1 MATIAG
7 GFAGGKARA
16 GRTLAAFTIIAACGI
31 SPASQRRD
39 AIDRAVLGQRPGY
52 GRASISVVPNLAA
65 ANWLIWVPGLDQGW
79 DPQGLA
85 VARGSLFVSGY
96 RSLGTWQN
104 RGPCRVFRVDPESG
118 RETGHFDVPIPCGH
132 AGGLAY
138 AGAGKLFIAD
148 THTLFE
154 VDLDRAFSGA
164 APKFRVFPL
173 GPGLKGAFAVSGD
186 GAIWIGDYEETRP
199 AKAFKFDLAALR
211 SLPDGAV
218 LSAAMAAAV
227 VPLPSWTQGGAV
239 DGKGRLWISRSDIGW
254 GFLDRLDPAS
264 GRLPAALPGR
274 RRHRG
279 HRLRSRREIVGRQRS
294 GRAAHAVALPVL
306 SADLPARPDAA
317 QTRRGGGL
325 SRPAQAR
332 SGTPLCSSTCCNS
345 PVSYIS
351 RMMSQPPT
359 NSPLT

>member
-16 GRTLAAFTIIAACGI
+16 GRTLLAFTIIAACGI
-31 SPASQRRD
+31 SPASHRRD

-52 GRASISVVPNLAA
+52 GRASISAVPNLAA
-65 ANWLIWVPGLDQGW
+65 ANRLIWMPGLDQGW

-104 RGPCRVFRVDPESG
+104 RGPCRVFRVDPETG
-118 RETGHFDVPIPCGH
+118 RETGHFDVPLPCGH

-173 GPGLKGAFAVSGD
+173 GRGLKGAFAVSGD

-227 VPLPSWTQGGAV
+227 VPLPSWAQGGAV
-239 DGKGRLWISRSDIGW
+239 EARDGYGSRAATSAGAFSTGSTPPPGASSSATRSPPAPRASPSIDDGQLWGVCEAGARHMPWRYPFFPLI
-254 GFLDRLDPAS
+254 FRLDPT
-264 GRLPAALPGR
+264 RLRPAA
-274 RRHRG
+274 
-279 HRLRSRREIVGRQRS
+279 
-294 GRAAHAVALPVL
+294 AA
-306 SADLPARPDAA
+306 D
-317 QTRRGGGL
+317 
-325 SRPAQAR
+325 
-332 SGTPLCSSTCCNS
+332 
-345 PVSYIS
+345 
-351 RMMSQPPT
+351 
-359 NSPLT
+359 

>member
-1 MATIAG
+1 MAG
-7 GFAGGKARA
+7 PR
-16 GRTLAAFTIIAACGI
+16 
-31 SPASQRRD
+31 SAS
-39 AIDRAVLGQRPGY
+39 
-52 GRASISVVPNLAA
+52 VPNLAA

-218 LSAAMAAAV
+218 PSAAMAAAV
-227 VPLPSWTQGGAV
+227 VPLPELGA
-239 DGKGRLWISRSDIGW
+239 GRG
-254 GFLDRLDPAS
+254 
-264 GRLPAALPGR
+264 GR
-274 RRHRG
+274 RQGTAMDLAQRY
-279 HRLRSRREIVGRQRS
+279 RL
-294 GRAAHAVALPVL
+294 
-306 SADLPARPDAA
+306 
-317 QTRRGGGL
+317 GL
-325 SRPAQAR
+325 SRPARPRQRPPSSSVTRSPPAPRASPSIATGNCGASAKRAR
-332 SGTPLCSSTCCNS
+332 GTCRGATRSF
-345 PVSYIS
+345 
-351 RMMSQPPT
+351 R
-359 NSPLT
+359 